1 MTKLEEIKAALDQA
15 RKDNKA
21 EKAVLSLLYSNCL
34 LIGKQQKD
42 SEINDERVT
51 ITVKRLIKG
60 IEETKS
66 MAVGRED
73 VIAKCNRELAML
85 QQFLPQQLTQEELE
99 REVKNLVNSLENPT
113 MKDMGKIMG
122 KLKEKYAGRYDGAEA
137 SKLVKAALG
146 AVK

>member
-1 MTKLEEIKAALDQA
+1 MSKLQEIKAALDKA
-15 RKDNKA
+15 RKENKA

-60 IEETKS
+60 IEETKN

-73 VIAKCNRELAML
+73 VIAKCDRELAML
-85 QQFLPQQLTQEELE
+85 NQFLPQQLTHEELE
-99 REVKNLVNSLENPT
+99 REVKNIVGALENPT
-113 MKDMGKIMG
+113 MKDMGKVM
-122 KLKEKYAGRYDGAEA
+122 KELKEKFAGRYDGKEA
-137 SKLVKAALG
+137 NGIVKATLG
-146 AVK
+146 AAK

>member
-1 MTKLEEIKAALDQA
+1 MSKLQEIKAALDKA
-15 RKDNKA
+15 RKENKA

-66 MAVGRED
+66 MAIDRED
-73 VIAKCNRELAML
+73 VIAKCDRELAML
-85 QQFLPQQLTQEELE
+85 NQFLPQQLTHEELE
-99 REVKNLVNSLENPT
+99 REVKNIVDALENPT
-113 MKDMGKIMG
+113 MKDMGKVMAE
-122 KLKEKYAGRYDGAEA
+122 LKEKFAGRYDGKEA
-137 SKLVKAALG
+137 SGIVKATLG